1 MALSMDLFPTV
12 CAVAGAPVPGRIE
25 GRSILPTLLGKPQ
38 QRLRDLWFF
47 SRRDGGARYGGKT
60 IEAVRR
66 GPWKLL
72 HNSPFAPL
80 ELYNLETDPLEK
92 TDLAKKNP
100 KIFREM
106 SAALMRQLQRYG
118 EVPWQKPRGG
128 D

>member
-1 MALSMDLFPTV
+1 M
-12 CAVAGAPVPGRIE
+12 
-25 GRSILPTLLGKPQ
+25 
-38 QRLRDLWFF
+38 
-47 SRRDGGARYGGKT
+47 
-60 IEAVRR
+60 
-66 GPWKLL
+66 L